1 MNAIVQPAAYPSPEH
16 DVMSHVRRTWG
27 FDRLRP
33 LQAEAID
40 AALAG
45 RDALVVMP
53 TGGGKSLCYQ
63 VPPLVSRRMSVV
75 VSPLI
80 SLMKDQVDGLRACGY
95 PAAALNSALSADER
109 RETERQ
115 IASGQCRLLFV
126 SPEKLLSDF
135 FSGWLARFPVGH
147 FAIDEAHCVSHW
159 GHDFRPEYR
168 QLRMIRDRFPSAA
181 IHAFTA
187 TATRRVRD
195 DVVAQLGLRDPCM
208 LVGCFDRPNLAYRV
222 IPRTRAVEQADA
234 ILRRHAK
241 QASIVYCMTRKE
253 TDATAAELRGLGH
266 RVAAYHAGMSA
277 GDRRRVQD
285 RFASEALDVVVA
297 TVAFGMGIDRSD
309 VRCVIHAS
317 MPKSIEHYQQETGR
331 AGRDGLEAECVLLYS
346 AADVFRWE
354 GLMTRSAVEAG
365 APDSVIQHH
374 VALLRHMR
382 DYCAPGR
389 CRHRQLSEYFDQEY
403 PRGNCGACDTCLAE
417 HEEVGGATVLAQ
429 KILSC
434 VCRVGERF
442 GVRYVVD
449 VLRGANTEAIRRN
462 GHDRLSTY
470 ALLKGE
476 DPRELTQVTYQLLDQ
491 GMLSR
496 VGDDKPVV
504 RLNEASWRVLRG
516 QQEVRLWRSSSNVTL
531 ASQDA
536 GDAWAGVDPGLFEA
550 LRDWRRETAVRRAVP
565 AFVIFGDATLRELA
579 RRRPSSTASLLQISG
594 IGERKQGE
602 FGEELLR
609 VIDALCREHGLTRDV
624 PPENPAGGPRPR
636 RTGPLP
642 EVAARLFR
650 KGWSVARVA
659 EEMCRAESTV
669 WGYLAEFAARE
680 DAPLDPWIQAK
691 TVARIEHEADRLGD
705 QRLKPIHEALGGD
718 VSYNEIRVVLRRRD
732 KGAHEPRREERPG
745 C

>member
-1 MNAIVQPAAYPSPEH
+1 MNAIVQPTACPSPEH

-63 VPPLVSRRMSVV
+63 VPPLVSGRMSVV

-95 PAAALNSALSADER
+95 PAAALNSTLSTTER

-126 SPEKLLSDF
+126 SPEKLLSEF
-135 FSGWLARFPVGH
+135 FSGWIAQFPVGH

-195 DVVAQLGLRDPCM
+195 DIVTQLGLQEPNL
-208 LVGCFDRPNLAYRV
+208 LVGCFDRPNLTYRV

-253 TDATAAELRGLGH
+253 TDATAAELRALGH

-285 RFASEALDVVVA
+285 RFASEVLDVVVA

-346 AADVFRWE
+346 AADVLRWE

-403 PRGNCGACDTCLAE
+403 PRGNCGACDICLAE
-417 HEEVGGATVLAQ
+417 HEEVSDATVLAQ

-449 VLRGANTEAIRRN
+449 VLRGANTAAIRRN
-462 GHDRLSTY
+462 GHDRLSTF
-470 ALLKGE
+470 ALLKTE
-476 DPRELTQVTYQLLDQ
+476 DPQELTQFAYQLLDQ

-496 VGDDKPVV
+496 VGEDKPVV
-504 RLNEASWRVLRG
+504 RLNEAAWRVLRG
-516 QQEVRLWRSSSNVTL
+516 QQEVRLWRSSSNLTR

-536 GDAWAGVDPGLFEA
+536 GDAWEGIDRELFEA

-579 RRRPSSTASLLQISG
+579 RRRPSSAASLLRVSG
-594 IGERKQGE
+594 IGERKQRE
-602 FGEELLR
+602 FGEDLLR
-609 VIDALCREHGLTRDV
+609 IIDAHCCERGLTRDV
-624 PPENPAGGPRPR
+624 RPESPSGESRPHRPR
-636 RTGPLP
+636 PLP

-659 EEMCRAESTV
+659 AEMGRAESTV
-669 WGYLAEFAARE
+669 WEYLAEFATRE
-680 DAPLDPWIQAK
+680 DAPLDPWIAPG
-691 TVARIEHEADRLGD
+691 TVARIDREADRLGD
-705 QRLKPIHEALGGD
+705 RRLKPIHEALGGD
-718 VSYNEIRVVLRRRD
+718 VSYHEIRVVVGRRGRD
-732 KGAHEPRREERPG
+732 SR
-745 C
+745 